1 MIAVTG
7 PRQSGKTTFCRQLRP
22 TYQYLNMELPENQQ
36 YAREDPHQFLQRYQG
51 GVILDEVQNT
61 PELFSYL
68 QYYTDQR
75 NLPGEYILSGSQHFL
90 LLEKITQSL
99 AGRIS
104 IFNLL
109 PFSVEELKGSLWE
122 RQTWEEYLW
131 TGFYPRIYEREIAP
145 PDFYADYLQTYIE
158 RDVRQLLNVSNL
170 VLFRSFIAACAG
182 RVGQLL
188 NLTQLSADIGID
200 VKTVKS
206 WLSILEAS
214 FIVYRLPPWFRNFNK
229 RIVKTPKLYFYDTG
243 LAAYLLGIR
252 SDTDLE
258 THFARGALF
267 ENFIL
272 NEVLKNHLNA
282 GERPQIF
289 FWQDSNG
296 HEIDLL
302 LDKVVRQ
309 SIVEIKAGK
318 TIQPDFFKNLR
329 LFQKLNPTTSDS
341 WLVYGGD
348 QMQLR
353 TDATVLTWRDLGQL
367 TGV

>member
-1 MIAVTG
+1 M
-7 PRQSGKTTFCRQLRP
+7 
-22 TYQYLNMELPENQQ
+22 
-36 YAREDPHQFLQRYQG
+36 
-51 GVILDEVQNT
+51 
-61 PELFSYL
+61 
-68 QYYTDQR
+68 
-75 NLPGEYILSGSQHFL
+75 
-90 LLEKITQSL
+90 
-99 AGRIS
+99 
-104 IFNLL
+104 
-109 PFSVEELKGSLWE
+109 
-122 RQTWEEYLW
+122 
-131 TGFYPRIYEREIAP
+131 
-145 PDFYADYLQTYIE
+145 
-158 RDVRQLLNVSNL
+158 RQLLNVSNL

-214 FIVYRLPPWFRNFNK
+214 FIVYRLPPWLRNFNK

-243 LAAYLLGIR
+243 LVAYLLGIR

-282 GERPQIF
+282 GEWPQIF